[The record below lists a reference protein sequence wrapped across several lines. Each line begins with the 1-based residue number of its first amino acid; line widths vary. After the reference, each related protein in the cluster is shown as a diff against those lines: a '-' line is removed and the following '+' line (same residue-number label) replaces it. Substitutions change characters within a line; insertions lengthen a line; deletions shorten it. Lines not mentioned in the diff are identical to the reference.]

1 MTFVSVVVVTQDNT
15 DVIHQSLLDLRD
27 YLIGAECEW
36 ELLVIDNASRD
47 DTLDRLRA
55 IVESEELANTQ
66 ILALATEVD
75 RNEATWLGFESAIGD
90 FVVSVN
96 PLQARFDYLDEVIAL
111 GVSGSDIVF
120 ALNHESAS
128 LTRKYRLARRI
139 FLAVYKKAT
148 GFELSESSP
157 DSRLLSRKLINF
169 LLQHTK
175 PSQTFRHLPTFAG
188 FMKREI
194 SFRSSMRGSER
205 RKSVISELSYGIQ
218 LLVSNTKG
226 PLRIATALSLFGAF
240 ANILYSA
247 YVVYVG
253 TTQVGVAPG
262 WVSLSLQQAGMFFLL
277 SVALFVF
284 GEYLLHVADIGNSG
298 RSLFVASEISS
309 KYFGRQ
315 SKLNIDESSTVS
327 GSE

>member
-1 MTFVSVVVVTQDNT
+1 
-15 DVIHQSLLDLRD
+15 
-27 YLIGAECEW
+27 
-36 ELLVIDNASRD
+36 
-47 DTLDRLRA
+47 
-55 IVESEELANTQ
+55 VESEELSNTQ

-75 RNEATWLGFESAIGD
+75 SNEATWLGFESAIGD

-96 PLQARFDYLDEVIAL
+96 PLQARFEYLDEAIAL

-120 ALNHESAS
+120 ALNQESAS
-128 LTRKYRLARRI
+128 LTIKYRFARRV
-139 FLAVYKKAT
+139 FLSIYKKAT

-169 LLQHTK
+169 LLQHAK

-188 FMKREI
+188 FMKSEI
-194 SFRSSMRGSER
+194 SFRSMMRVSER

-218 LLVSNTKG
+218 LLVSNTNG

-240 ANILYSA
+240 ANVLYSV

-253 TTQVGVAPG
+253 TTQARVAPG
-262 WVSLSLQQAGMFFLL
+262 WVSMSLQQAGMFFLL
-277 SVALFVF
+277 SMALFVF
-284 GEYLLHVADIGNSG
+284 GEYLLHVADIGNGS
-298 RSLFVASEISS
+298 RRLFVASEISS

-315 SKLNIDESSTVS
+315 SKLNIDEAPLASA
-327 GSE
+327 SE

>member
-1 MTFVSVVVVTQDNT
+1 MTFISVVTVTQNNSE
-15 DVIHQSLLDLRD
+15 VIYQSLLDLRD
-27 YLIGAECEW
+27 YLIKSGHEW

-47 DTLDRLRA
+47 DTLAQLRG
-55 IVESEELANTQ
+55 IVESEELSNTQ

-75 RNEATWLGFESAIGD
+75 GNDATWLGFESSIGD

-96 PLQARFDYLDEVIAL
+96 PLQERFEYLDEVISL

-120 ALNHESAS
+120 ALNRESSS
-128 LTRKYRLARRI
+128 LTRKYKLARRL
-139 FLAVYKKAT
+139 FLSVYKNLT

-169 LLQHTK
+169 LLQHAK
-175 PSQTFRHLPTFAG
+175 PSQTFRHLPAFAG
-188 FMKREI
+188 FLKREI
-194 SFRSSMRGSER
+194 SFRSKMRVLER
-205 RKSVISELSYGIQ
+205 RKSVFSELSYGIQ

-226 PLRIATALSLFGAF
+226 PLRIATSLSLFGAF
-240 ANILYSA
+240 ANILYSG

-262 WVSLSLQQAGMFFLL
+262 WVSLSLQQAGMFFLI
-277 SVALFVF
+277 SMALFVF

-298 RSLFVASEISS
+298 RRLFVASEISS

-315 SKLNIDESSTVS
+315 SKLNIDEAPSVTVS
-327 GSE
+327 E